1 MRIITVVLLLQV
13 FSGSAFAQ
21 NTFSVDQFDT
31 YLARIQ
37 HSRDNE
43 AAGLIAG
50 ATLNE
55 RASASDLARWQA
67 EFKGEKA
74 RRALTVVG
82 DIAEFLAP
90 PSSALVDA
98 PTPAAATKEEILNR
112 TVSYIKQ
119 TLPRL
124 PNLLAARTTTRFDI
138 TTRKQ
143 LDEQE
148 QASELYQLS
157 TWRPKDK
164 ALGAMN
170 GQTLFFGGEWQ
181 FVVTYR
187 DGKEVSQSEMGSHH
201 HPPPLG
207 LETTGEF
214 GPILTTVFG
223 DALQGSIKWNH
234 WELGANGQLAVFD
247 YDVPKSASHY
257 AVENVVSGSAD
268 LPAYHGEL
276 AIDPGTGAIF
286 RITVMAEGS
295 ETSAAQESN
304 IALEYGPEEI
314 GGKTYI
320 CPLHGV
326 AYTQPRLL
334 DTKGNPL
341 PGQQKDGPRYLN
353 DATFTQYHLFRSE
366 VKILTDDARH

>member
-1 MRIITVVLLLQV
+1 MRRIPVILFLFAV
-13 FSGSAFAQ
+13 SGSAFAQ

-31 YLARIQ
+31 YLAKIQ
-37 HSRDNE
+37 HSRDTE

-50 ATLNE
+50 VTLKE
-55 RASASDLARWQA
+55 RASASDVARWQA

-74 RRALTVVG
+74 RRALTAVE

-90 PSSALVDA
+90 PSSALADA
-98 PTPAAATKEEILNR
+98 PTPTVAAQVEILKR

-124 PNLLAARTTTRFDI
+124 PNFLAVRTTTRFDI

-143 LDEQE
+143 LDEQ
-148 QASELYQLS
+148 SEMSRLYQLNN
-157 TWRPKDK
+157 WVPKYE
-164 ALGAMN
+164 ALGAMS

-187 DGKEVSQSEMGSHH
+187 DGAEVSQSQIGSHV

-207 LETTGEF
+207 LETKGEF

-223 DALQGSIKWNH
+223 DAQKGSINWNH
-234 WELGANGQLAVFD
+234 WEQGANGQLAVFD
-247 YDVPKSASHY
+247 YDVPKSVSHY
-257 AVENVVSGSAD
+257 EVENVVGGSAE
-268 LPAYHGEL
+268 LPAYHGQL
-276 AIDPGTGAIF
+276 AIDPGTGAIY
-286 RITVMAEGS
+286 RITVRAEGS
-295 ETSAAQESN
+295 ESSAARESN
-304 IALEYGPEEI
+304 IALEYGPVEI
-314 GGKTYI
+314 GGTIYI
-320 CPLHGV
+320 CPLLGV

-334 DTKGNPL
+334 DTKGNPV
-341 PGQQKDGPRYLN
+341 PEQEKNGPRYLN

-366 VKILTDDARH
+366 VRILTDDAQH

>member
-1 MRIITVVLLLQV
+1 MRIITVVLLLHV

-37 HSRDNE
+37 HSRDNQ

-50 ATLNE
+50 VTLKE
-55 RASASDLARWQA
+55 RASASDVARWQA

-74 RRALTVVG
+74 RRALTAVG

-98 PTPAAATKEEILNR
+98 PTPSVAAQVEILKR
-112 TVSYIKQ
+112 TVSYIEQ
-119 TLPRL
+119 SLPRL
-124 PNLLAARTTTRFDI
+124 PNLLAVRMTTRFDI

-143 LDEQE
+143 LLDQE
-148 QASELYQLS
+148 EASRLYQLNN
-157 TWRPKDK
+157 WEPKYE
-164 ALGAMN
+164 ALGTIN

-187 DGKEVSQSEMGSHH
+187 DGAEVSQSEAGGHH

-207 LETTGEF
+207 LETKGEF

-223 DALQGSIKWNH
+223 DALKGSIKWNH
-234 WELGANGQLAVFD
+234 WEQGANGQLAVFD
-247 YDVPKSASHY
+247 YDVPKGASHY

-286 RITVMAEGS
+286 RITVTAEGS
-295 ETSAAQESN
+295 ESSAARESN

-341 PGQQKDGPRYLN
+341 PGQQKEGPRYLN

-366 VKILTDDARH
+366 VRILTDDARH

>member
-1 MRIITVVLLLQV
+1 MRRITVILLLLAS
-13 FSGSAFAQ
+13 SGSAFAQ
-21 NTFSVDQFDT
+21 NTFSVDQFEA

-37 HSRDNE
+37 RSRDNE

-50 ATLNE
+50 VTLKE
-55 RASASDLARWQA
+55 RASASDLARWRD

-74 RRALTVVG
+74 RRALTAVE
-82 DIAEFLAP
+82 DISEFIAP

-98 PTPAAATKEEILNR
+98 PTPTAAAKEEILNR

-124 PNLLAARTTTRFDI
+124 PNLLAVRTTTRFDI
-138 TTRKQ
+138 TKRKQ
-143 LDEQE
+143 LLDQE
-148 QASELYQLS
+148 EASRLYLLNS
-157 TWRPKDK
+157 WEPKYE

-170 GQTLFFGGEWQ
+170 GRTLYFGGEWQ

-187 DGKEVSQSEMGSHH
+187 DGAEVSQSEIGGHH

-207 LETTGEF
+207 LETKGEF

-223 DALQGSIKWNH
+223 DAMKGSITWNH
-234 WELGANGQLAVFD
+234 WEQGSNGLLAVFN
-247 YDVPKSASHY
+247 YDVPQSASHY
-257 AVENVVSGSAD
+257 AVENVENGTAD

-276 AIDPGTGAIF
+276 AIDPVTGAIY
-286 RITVMAEGS
+286 RITLTAEGS
-295 ETSAAQESN
+295 ESSAARESN
-304 IALEYGPEEI
+304 IALEYGPVEI
-314 GGKTYI
+314 GGTTYI

-334 DTKGNPL
+334 DAKGSPL
-341 PGQQKDGPRYLN
+341 SGQEEDGPHYLN

-366 VKILTDDARH
+366 VKILSGEPPH